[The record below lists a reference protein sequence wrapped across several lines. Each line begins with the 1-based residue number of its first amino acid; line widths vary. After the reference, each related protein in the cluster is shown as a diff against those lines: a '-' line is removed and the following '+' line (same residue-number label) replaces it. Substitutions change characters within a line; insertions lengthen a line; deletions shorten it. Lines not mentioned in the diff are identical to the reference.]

1 MQKMQGACKDMKL
14 KTKIKIFFIIS
25 LIFLAVVG
33 FSYLAAMLAIF
44 FKVIV
49 LLFFLYLI
57 FKVMRYFIKAKSTK
71 QKN

>member
-1 MQKMQGACKDMKL
+1 MKF

-25 LIFLAVVG
+25 LIFLSVVG
-33 FSYLAAMLAIF
+33 FSYLVAMLAIF

-57 FKVMRYFIKAKSTK
+57 LKVLRYIIKVKSVK
-71 QKN
+71 QEN